1 MESLGEFMSKL
12 ARFGVSL
19 EEELLKK
26 YDSYIADKKYPT
38 RSKAIGDLIRDEL
51 VKREWKESSEVAGV
65 ITLVYDHH
73 KREVVNKLMRVQHDF
88 HEKIISTQHIHLD
101 HDNCLEIVIVKGK
114 PKEVETLSDKL
125 KTVKGVKHGS
135 LTMASTGRNI

>member
-1 MESLGEFMSKL
+1 
-12 ARFGVSL
+12 
-19 EEELLKK
+19 
-26 YDSYIADKKYPT
+26 
-38 RSKAIGDLIRDEL
+38 
-51 VKREWKESSEVAGV
+51 
-65 ITLVYDHH
+65 
-73 KREVVNKLMRVQHDF
+73 MRVQHDF
-88 HEKIISTQHIHLD
+88 HDKIISTQHIHLD